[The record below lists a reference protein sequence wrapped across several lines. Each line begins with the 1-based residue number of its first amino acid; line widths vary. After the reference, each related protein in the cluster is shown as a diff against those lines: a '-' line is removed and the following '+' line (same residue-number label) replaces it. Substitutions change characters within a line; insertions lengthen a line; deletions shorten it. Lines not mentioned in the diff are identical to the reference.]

1 MEFINAILDG
11 SFEISYAILF
21 VALLIYQ
28 TFTSMKREEKLNNKI
43 EEQDKIILD
52 QLTLYKELEMETK
65 ELIKE
70 VRFFYFKED
79 TRNEAF
85 KKWSYRIR

>member
-85 KKWSYRIR
+85 KK